1 VKSNG
6 RIRAGEGGSPARR
19 LTSVVVV
26 GVLAVIALVLMRCE
40 STGGAP
46 TDIKLTAATDTTV
59 TVSWT
64 APAGGAPEGYV
75 VAFME
80 TGTSAWVDF
89 GNVTDSATTTGH
101 NPLGKTG
108 KYRVTAVFGAS
119 TFAAAETPT
128 SAPVHTEGTLV
139 SELNEAGLPGYGW
152 ARDSGEGA
160 TFPMMYASKADKID
174 FYITDWATGHA
185 GPTYA
190 IASPDW
196 GPNEPGG
203 AGVVPPGAWR
213 ATAFSPALAS
223 EQAPLPAFSSGTYG
237 NNVELAADS
246 TIVAVY
252 TDTLGSFRHYALVK
266 LSSPDTSNGTVRVET
281 WFQLIKGLRLIQH

>member
-6 RIRAGEGGSPARR
+6 RRRTGDGESPAIR
-19 LTSVVVV
+19 LPSIVAV
-26 GVLAVIALVLMRCE
+26 GVLIVIALVLVRCE

-75 VAFME
+75 VAFTE
-80 TGTSAWVDF
+80 TGTSTWVDF
-89 GNVTDSATTTGH
+89 YTVTDSATTTGH

-108 KYRVTAVFGAS
+108 RYRVTAVFGAS
-119 TFAAAETPT
+119 TYAAAETPT
-128 SAPVHTEGTLV
+128 SAPVHTEAILV
-139 SELNEAGLPGYGW
+139 SELNAAGSSGYGW
-152 ARDSGEGA
+152 ERDSGVGSA
-160 TFPMMYASKADKID
+160 FTMRYASNAERVD
-174 FYITDWATGHA
+174 FYITDWTTGYA

-223 EQAPLPAFSSGTYG
+223 EQNPLPAFNAGTYG
-237 NNVELAADS
+237 NNVELAAE
-246 TIVAVY
+246 TTLVAVY

-266 LSSPDTSNGTVRVET
+266 LSAPDTVSGTIRVET